1 MKKERQLT
9 GQGKRLAELLDMQF
23 SGQREMAEFM
33 GMSQPNL
40 WRYFQMEVL
49 PPLFWKNYGG
59 RLAEAGLNAG
69 YITDPTNHAPMFEE
83 AAEAYLAKVV
93 EKLKLRKTA

>member
-1 MKKERQLT
+1 MKKKEIK
-9 GQGKRLAELLDMQF
+9 GEGKRLSELLEMQF
-23 SGQREMAEFM
+23 DSQREMAEFM

-59 RLAEAGLNAG
+59 KLAEAGLNAG
-69 YITDPTNHAPMFEE
+69 YITDPANHAPMFEE
-83 AAEAYLAKVV
+83 AAEAYLAKIA
-93 EKLKLRKTA
+93 EKLKLQKTA

>member
-23 SGQREMAEFM
+23 DGQREMAEFL
-33 GMSQPNL
+33 GTSQPNL
-40 WRYFQMEVL
+40 NRLLGFDTL
-49 PPLFWKNYGG
+49 PRSFWGKYAAK
-59 RLAEAGLNAG
+59 LPQAGLNPN
-69 YITDPTNHAPMFEE
+69 YITDPDDNAPMFEE
-83 AAEAYLAKVV
+83 AAEAYLARIV